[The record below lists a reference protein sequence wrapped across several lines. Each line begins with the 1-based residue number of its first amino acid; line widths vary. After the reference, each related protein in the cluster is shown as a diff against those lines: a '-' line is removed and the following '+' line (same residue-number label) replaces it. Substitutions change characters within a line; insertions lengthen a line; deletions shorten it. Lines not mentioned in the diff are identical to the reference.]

1 MNKFFRNSLFVA
13 FATAMTMGLGSC
25 NKAQDAPL
33 LKGKLAVDKP
43 TEILLVYDY
52 EGDSRVDTIT
62 TEATGEFVFEG
73 TIPSEKQDVLVY
85 IEGKPYGLRLK
96 KGTTT
101 VMDIDNKATFSGD
114 NVAES
119 DFVNAYNITY
129 YPMNFKPSNDEP
141 YVFDTYLTKLDTE
154 TAAVKE
160 YISKMNENEREHYTH
175 LTDAR
180 RDYYYIMLASMD
192 REGDHSAEIDSL
204 VDKVDPNDDVARLS
218 GMINYWYNKNGGKFL
233 EDAPKDKSFA
243 DVEAHLF
250 NQIDQALKNEGNKK
264 SLWRT
269 LGSMYAMY
277 QPTQVELDSF
287 FNKIAPIVEKDPNL
301 KKSIMETW
309 ESMKP
314 KVADGDAIPTDAT
327 LIAPDGTEAK
337 LSDLIGKK
345 VVYIDIWATWC
356 RPCCAEIPHLE
367 KLVEQ
372 FKGNDAIEFISI
384 STDSEK
390 DKWLKKVEKDQ
401 PEWPQYIF
409 ESKSG
414 DQFMNAMGIS
424 GIPRFIIIGKDGKLF
439 RADAPRPSD
448 VDKITADLN
457 AAAAQ

>member
-1 MNKFFRNSLFVA
+1 MNNLIKKSLLFSFTA
-13 FATAMTMGLGSC
+13 AMTLALGSC
-25 NKAQDAPL
+25 NQNQDSTL

-43 TEILLVYDY
+43 TEILLVQDY
-52 EGDSRVDTIT
+52 EGDVVVDTIT
-62 TEATGEFVFEG
+62 TDESGQYVFTGD
-73 TIPSEKQDVLVY
+73 IPGDKADILVY
-85 IEGKPYGLRLK
+85 VEGKPYGVRLK

-101 VMDIDNKATFSGD
+101 VMDIAEDASFSGD
-114 NVAES
+114 NIAES
-119 DFVNAYNITY
+119 NFQNAYNIAF

-141 YVFDTYLTKLDTE
+141 YVFDTYLAKLDSE
-154 TAAVKE
+154 SSKVKALIPTLPKE
-160 YISKMNENEREHYTH
+160 EQDFYMR

-180 RDYYYIMLASMD
+180 RDYYYCMLAGMD
-192 REGDHSAEIDSL
+192 RNADHSEQVNAIVEKI
-204 VDKVDPNDDVARLS
+204 DPNDDISRLS
-218 GMINYWYNKNGGKFL
+218 GLINYWYNKNGKSIFEGMP
-233 EDAPKDKSFA
+233 ENVSFA
-243 DVEAHLF
+243 QSEAYIF
-250 NQIDQALKNEGNKK
+250 NQIDKLLTNEANKK
-264 SLWRT
+264 NLWNT
-269 LGSMYAMY
+269 VGSMYAMY
-277 QPTQVELDSF
+277 QPSQEELDEF
-287 FNKIAPIVEKDPNL
+287 FAGIAPIVEKAP
-301 KKSIMETW
+301 KVKESIMQTW

-314 KVADGDAIPTDAT
+314 KVADGDAIPTDPT
-327 LIAPDGTEAK
+327 LIAPDGTETK

-390 DKWLKKVEKDQ
+390 DKWLRKVEKDQ